1 MAGRARA
8 IDLGVHAARALRSR
22 RAYLRD
28 LRVLSRQGTGVEESL
43 GHPGTGDYT
52 LSGMSWRHRYLG
64 QGGLRLS
71 HVPPV
76 PHSQSRA
83 VGTDG
88 RQRRAGSAMM
98 RRYDLLASGFVAA
111 ACAAGSYVCAAAPP
125 SAQAPQAPAGLP
137 AAAPAMP
144 GKTPRGATAETP
156 PPAAPAVTP
165 APAAGVT

>member
-71 HVPPV
+71 HVPSV
-76 PHSQSRA
+76 PHSQSRTVA
-83 VGTDG
+83 ANGQ
-88 RQRRAGSAMM
+88 QRRAGSAMK
-98 RRYDLLASGFVAA
+98 RRYDFLASGFVAA
-111 ACAAGSYVCAAAPP
+111 ACAAGSYVYAANPP
-125 SAQAPQAPAGLP
+125 SAPSPQAPAG
-137 AAAPAMP
+137 
-144 GKTPRGATAETP
+144 
-156 PPAAPAVTP
+156 PAAPAQAT
-165 APAAGVT
+165 APALPGRTP